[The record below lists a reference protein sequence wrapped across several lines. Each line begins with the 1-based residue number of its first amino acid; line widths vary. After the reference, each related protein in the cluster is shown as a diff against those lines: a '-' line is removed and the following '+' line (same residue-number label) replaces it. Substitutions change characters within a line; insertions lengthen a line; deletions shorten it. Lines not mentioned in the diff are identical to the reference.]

1 MSWSQ
6 VFVFNFQ
13 MVVLMALNRRF
24 EKKVHINYLVLI
36 IFWFQ
41 IQLPEPPLGEGQTY
55 VALCKDLR
63 PSLDWTPKLGW
74 TLPIFEVDKNFHRC
88 VRLIQPESPG
98 EVRKNAVCSSETSSY
113 VSSHTSASSM
123 PPELQIDSSGRENP
137 KKASVITFEDSLAE
151 PPEISSHFRE
161 REIQRNMSGNLL
173 NKQNTEASS
182 VKNDGAEKPNRS
194 ESASSL
200 LSDICETT
208 LARKN
213 AASREDRSDF
223 GGSSKKMRKS
233 ENEVNS
239 TSSDT
244 IESSIIGLQ
253 ELVHRVRLLKGL
265 VHYGFDFSNAM
276 TPS

>member
-1 MSWSQ
+1 
-6 VFVFNFQ
+6 
-13 MVVLMALNRRF
+13 
-24 EKKVHINYLVLI
+24 
-36 IFWFQ
+36 
-41 IQLPEPPLGEGQTY
+41 
-55 VALCKDLR
+55 
-63 PSLDWTPKLGW
+63 
-74 TLPIFEVDKNFHRC
+74 
-88 VRLIQPESPG
+88 
-98 EVRKNAVCSSETSSY
+98 
-113 VSSHTSASSM
+113 M